1 MEQDAPGLRT
11 KDAGFGGRSARR
23 FATPRN
29 HRLLVISGR
38 TSECANI
45 GVTLTRLN
53 TGRAHNRLDLR
64 LSMGSASNG
73 PTTMPESRAC
83 ETFGTFVGI

>member
-29 HRLLVISGR
+29 HRLLAISGR

-53 TGRAHNRLDLR
+53 TGRAHNRW
-64 LSMGSASNG
+64 
-73 PTTMPESRAC
+73 
-83 ETFGTFVGI
+83 I